1 MAARPAPAYAT
12 AVSSLTRLSPLSGF
26 GALSSAVPAPPGP
39 AAGTDWLGRS
49 AAWFNEAAAGA
60 TQTLHA
66 PADAAGLSAEQLT
79 SDFLASLLDPRSL

>member
-1 MAARPAPAYAT
+1 M
-12 AVSSLTRLSPLSGF
+12 SSLPPLSAASAAASGF
-26 GALSSAVPAPPGP
+26 GALSGAASAPLSP
-39 AAGTDWLGRS
+39 AAGADWLGRS

-66 PADAAGLSAEQLT
+66 PADAAAGLAAEQLT

>member
-1 MAARPAPAYAT
+1 MAARPAPAYAS
-12 AVSSLTRLSPLSGF
+12 AVSSLSPLSPLSGL
-26 GALSSAVPAPPGP
+26 GALSGAVPAPQGL

-60 TQTLHA
+60 TQILHA